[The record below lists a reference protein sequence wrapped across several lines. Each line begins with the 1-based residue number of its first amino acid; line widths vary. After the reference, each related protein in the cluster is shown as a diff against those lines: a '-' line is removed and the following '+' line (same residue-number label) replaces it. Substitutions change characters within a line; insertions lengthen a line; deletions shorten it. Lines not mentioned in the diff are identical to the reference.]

1 VECDASWVGIGTVLH
16 QGRPIAFLSQA
27 LQGNQLLL
35 STYEKEILALVLA
48 IQKWRPYLLGRH
60 FVVRSDQHSLKYLW
74 SQKISTT
81 AQQKWLYKLLGFD
94 FSIEYKKGRENIV
107 VNALSRRDETVSKE
121 EQKSAEL
128 VALSSP
134 TPNWVE
140 VIKEEVDNDK
150 DLQELIQRVKDGEA
164 LGPWQHREGVLFYK
178 DRIYLSEN
186 SSLISAILEQIHG
199 GFHEGYHKTFQRIRA
214 NFYWKGMRSRIK
226 TFIRECEVCHKV
238 EVTTPKGLLHPLPIP
253 VQIWEDLLMDFID
266 GLPSSRGKSTIFVI
280 VDRLSKYAHFLAI
293 SHPYTA
299 ISVAQV
305 FFDNIFKLHGMP
317 SLLCAIETQL
327 LQANSGRNSL
337 IYRARVLISAQHI
350 TPKRMAKR
358 KW

>member
-1 VECDASWVGIGTVLH
+1 M
-16 QGRPIAFLSQA
+16 
-27 LQGNQLLL
+27 
-35 STYEKEILALVLA
+35 
-48 IQKWRPYLLGRH
+48 
-60 FVVRSDQHSLKYLW
+60 
-74 SQKISTT
+74 
-81 AQQKWLYKLLGFD
+81 GFD
-94 FSIEYKKGRENIV
+94 FSIEYKMGRENIV
-107 VNALSRRDETVSKE
+107 ADALSRRDETVSKE

>member
-1 VECDASWVGIGTVLH
+1 M
-16 QGRPIAFLSQA
+16 
-27 LQGNQLLL
+27 
-35 STYEKEILALVLA
+35 
-48 IQKWRPYLLGRH
+48 
-60 FVVRSDQHSLKYLW
+60 
-74 SQKISTT
+74 
-81 AQQKWLYKLLGFD
+81 GFD
-94 FSIEYKKGRENIV
+94 FSIEYKMGRENIV
-107 VNALSRRDETVSKE
+107 ADALSRRDETVSKE

-164 LGPWQHREGVLFYK
+164 
-178 DRIYLSEN
+178 EN

-199 GFHEGYHKTFQRIRA
+199 GFHEGYHKTFQCIRA

-226 TFIRECEVCHKV
+226 TFIRECEVCQRHKV